1 VCRRSSAFRVA
12 TLLLISVGVAS
23 CGSAGGRDRKGEP
36 RSLSLA
42 NAKGKLAVNTRP
54 ELGELILYPKGP
66 TLARVSL
73 PGDETISIAAVR
85 CSTSRPNCYEFAE
98 YWEEPARYVYLR
110 TRHGRKRG
118 MVKRFAGTGPSISEA
133 GPAER
138 MILDM
143 VVSHDCAGPPPYRY
157 PYAFAYGLLRGAKDV
172 VSDRVN
178 GKTIT
183 MKTAAI
189 PARMHPEGLLMYGLL
204 RPGPNDIVVR
214 TPSGRVVSRMSWAGS
229 DKETSCRS

>member
-1 VCRRSSAFRVA
+1 M
-12 TLLLISVGVAS
+12 SVGVAG
-23 CGSAGGRDRKGEP
+23 CGSASGHDRKIGP
-36 RSLSLA
+36 RSLSLSE
-42 NAKGKLAVNTRP
+42 AKGRLGVNTSP
-54 ELGELILYPKGP
+54 EPEELILYPKGS

-73 PGDETISIAAVR
+73 PGDETISIVAVQ
-85 CSTSRPNCYEFAE
+85 CPTSRPSCYEFAE
-98 YWEEPARYVYLR
+98 YLEEPTRYVYVR

-118 MVKRFAGTGPSISEA
+118 MVKRFGGTGPAISDA

-143 VVSHDCAGPPPYRY
+143 VVSHDCAGPPPYRH
-157 PYAFAYGLLRGAKDV
+157 PYAFAYGLLRGVKDV

-178 GKTIT
+178 GKMIT
-183 MKTAAI
+183 MKTAVI